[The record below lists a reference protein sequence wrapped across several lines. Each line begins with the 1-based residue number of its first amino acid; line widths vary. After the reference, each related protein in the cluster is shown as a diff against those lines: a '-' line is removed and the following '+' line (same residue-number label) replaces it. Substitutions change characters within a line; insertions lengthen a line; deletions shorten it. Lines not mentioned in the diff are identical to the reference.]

1 MGTKADD
8 DGDEDDMYKFIDFV
22 VFAPVE
28 FITIYLFNGL
38 VSDMFLLT
46 QPKLVEED
54 WTLRPWHLL
63 YSYADASLRKFKFY
77 TLLFN

>member
-1 MGTKADD
+1 
-8 DGDEDDMYKFIDFV
+8 MYKLIDFV

-28 FITIYLFNGL
+28 FIKIYLFKGL

-54 WTLRPWHLL
+54 WTLRASRDPDTFCYTVMRAIHYESLNSTL
-63 YSYADASLRKFKFY
+63 YYLTEA
-77 TLLFN
+77 N

>member
-1 MGTKADD
+1 
-8 DGDEDDMYKFIDFV
+8 MYKFIDFV

-28 FITIYLFNGL
+28 FIKIYLFKGL

-54 WTLRPWHLL
+54 
-63 YSYADASLRKFKFY
+63 
-77 TLLFN
+77 